1 MVVRVTDDRQHPAAQ
16 PPREQDPPTEALPA
30 AATPTPVLVASGL
43 GVQGNAGWIFR
54 DVDLRLPAGSLTA
67 VVGPAGCG
75 RSSLLLA
82 LAGRMRPTAG
92 SLSVL
97 GHNLADDPSAVRNL
111 TSIARGQHG
120 AARTG
125 VDRARVGRRAL
136 LDRRRRAG
144 RGQ

>member
-1 MVVRVTDDRQHPAAQ
+1 MINSTARPGRFRARDRTIGKGCPGDGRSAAPRAQ
-16 PPREQDPPTEALPA
+16 TPREQDPPTEALPA

-97 GHNLADDPSAVRNL
+97 GHNLAD
-111 TSIARGQHG
+111 
-120 AARTG
+120 
-125 VDRARVGRRAL
+125 
-136 LDRRRRAG
+136 
-144 RGQ
+144 